1 MGLRCI
7 LLLGGEEPETYT
19 GNVLLNR
26 FMGAEMKFFPDE
38 SYITLNTRMD
48 EIMNTLVEF
57 GLTPYAIPAGAAMP
71 VGVIPY
77 AKAMEELKVQFEQHK
92 TFPEKMFVAVGTGGT
107 QAGMII
113 GAHMLDLDVDIIGV
127 TVSQSADEME
137 TKIKNLISRTVETYP
152 EIDSFT
158 PKIHVD
164 DSFLGKGYGVLED
177 GVVTSIEMFAKMEG
191 IILDP
196 VYTGKAGLALIRM
209 ALAGDIKAD
218 TPTLFYH
225 TGGQPA
231 LFTYSELG

>member
-1 MGLRCI
+1 
-7 LLLGGEEPETYT
+7 
-19 GNVLLNR
+19 
-26 FMGAEMKFFPDE
+26 
-38 SYITLNTRMD
+38 
-48 EIMNTLVEF
+48 
-57 GLTPYAIPAGAAMP
+57 

-77 AKAMEELKVQFEQHK
+77 AKAMEELKDQFAKHD
-92 TFPEKMFVAVGTGGT
+92 TFPEKMIVAVGTGGT

-127 TVSQSADEME
+127 TVSQSTEEME
-137 TKIKNLISRTVETYP
+137 NRIKNLIDRTIETYP
-152 EIDSFT
+152 EIESFK

-164 DSFLGKGYGVLED
+164 DSFLGKGYGILED
-177 GVVTSIEMFAKMEG
+177 GIVSAIEMFAKMEG

-209 ALAGDIKAD
+209 ALAGEISAD